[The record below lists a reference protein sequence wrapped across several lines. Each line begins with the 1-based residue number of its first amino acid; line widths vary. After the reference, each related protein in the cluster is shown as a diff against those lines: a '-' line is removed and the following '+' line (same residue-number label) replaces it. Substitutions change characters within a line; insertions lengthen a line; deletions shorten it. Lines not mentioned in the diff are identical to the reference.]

1 LSEARHGEDA
11 RSDHGGFRLR
21 AEIVAAR
28 TLAAFVAS
36 SYVAELR
43 GFEAE
48 IELSAFDAPSS
59 LLVSRRPCQDPLL
72 VRLVPWLIR
81 SFRRSGLGPMDFLSS
96 GTSSILSVGVLPR
109 Y

>member
-1 LSEARHGEDA
+1 MDRVRTHFHAHHRADAAAQDSSRDSIVSASELWRLSEARHGEDA
-11 RSDHGGFRLR
+11 RSDQGGFRLR

-48 IELSAFDAPSS
+48 IEL
-59 LLVSRRPCQDPLL
+59 LL
-72 VRLVPWLIR
+72 
-81 SFRRSGLGPMDFLSS
+81 GA
-96 GTSSILSVGVLPR
+96 
-109 Y
+109 